1 MNFLSTLWKPFE
13 LEFATLEK
21 DLKQKRAEIDDEI
34 RLAAAQVAIQERS
47 DASRHRDSMSNK
59 FTQWRSA
66 DEASN
71 RTIDA
76 DKSRKAIFHGSHAL
90 KFVLLG

>member
-34 RLAAAQVAIQERS
+34 RLASAQVAIQERN
-47 DASRHRDSMSNK
+47 DASRFRDSMSKK
-59 FTQWRSA
+59 FTLWRSA
-66 DEASN
+66 DEARN
-71 RTIDA
+71 QTIDA
-76 DKSRKAIFHGSHAL
+76 AKSRKDIFYERSYA
-90 KFVLLG
+90 V